1 MNGHYIQ
8 EIISSSVRMGALD
21 CMIEN
26 YSNPFLEI
34 FFCSYMW
41 IPVEILEL
49 IHARNNISILYI
61 GHLFLLSQSEL
72 ILWMNHNNSLSHH
85 GIRG

>member
-1 MNGHYIQ
+1 MSMYFDSPSLDCRWL
-8 EIISSSVRMGALD
+8 IISVFECLT
-21 CMIEN
+21 
-26 YSNPFLEI
+26 L
-34 FFCSYMW
+34 SYMW

>member
-1 MNGHYIQ
+1 MSMYFDSPSLDCRWL
-8 EIISSSVRMGALD
+8 IISVFVCLT
-21 CMIEN
+21 
-26 YSNPFLEI
+26 L
-34 FFCSYMW
+34 SYMW

-72 ILWMNHNNSLSHH
+72 ILWMSHSNTLSHH

>member
-1 MNGHYIQ
+1 MSMYFDSPSLDCRWL
-8 EIISSSVRMGALD
+8 IISVFVCLT
-21 CMIEN
+21 
-26 YSNPFLEI
+26 L
-34 FFCSYMW
+34 SYMW